1 MPEEHAKLSASGS
14 KKWINC
20 PASIAMESKFPDES
34 SEYAKEGTTAHSLGE
49 AKLKLALNHITRVQY
64 HKMIRSLDITED
76 MEEYTDS
83 YRDFV
88 LERYNAIKSQCK
100 DAQIHLER
108 RLDFSEWVP
117 DGFGTGDTVIIGGG
131 IIEIIDLKYGQGVK
145 VSADKNSQL
154 RIYGLGALSEYDY
167 LYDIH
172 KVNLTIFQPRL
183 DNIDTETL
191 TRGELIKWGEDL
203 KPKAV
208 LANSGDGDCIAG
220 RHCDDGFCKARAVC
234 RAYAEEKNRLA
245 AMVFKPPLELTE
257 DEIAEVI
264 DQAENLAK
272 WSKLVKDYALE
283 QALNNGVKYPGFK
296 VVEVTANMRRTTAK
310 SPMY

>member
-88 LERYNAIKSQCK
+88 LERYNAVKSQCE

-117 DGFGTGDTVIIGGG
+117 DGFGTGDTV
-131 IIEIIDLKYGQGVK
+131 
-145 VSADKNSQL
+145 
-154 RIYGLGALSEYDY
+154 
-167 LYDIH
+167 
-172 KVNLTIFQPRL
+172 
-183 DNIDTETL
+183 
-191 TRGELIKWGEDL
+191 
-203 KPKAV
+203 
-208 LANSGDGDCIAG
+208 
-220 RHCDDGFCKARAVC
+220 
-234 RAYAEEKNRLA
+234 
-245 AMVFKPPLELTE
+245 
-257 DEIAEVI
+257 
-264 DQAENLAK
+264 
-272 WSKLVKDYALE
+272 
-283 QALNNGVKYPGFK
+283 
-296 VVEVTANMRRTTAK
+296 
-310 SPMY
+310 